1 MLSSGK
7 YTHLKTKLSK
17 LNYPKSRNK
26 KLLMRILLIEDDLS
40 VADFIIKGLS
50 EHNHIVDHQA
60 DGKEG
65 LFFAMTETYDVM
77 VIDRMLPSI
86 EGLNIIRTIRASKVK
101 TPVIILS
108 AMADVEQRVEGL
120 QSGADDYL
128 VKPFAFSELMA
139 RIEILGKR
147 NNSYETQQQTQLQ
160 LADLKIDLLTHKVS
174 RDDQVINLLA
184 TEYRL
189 LEYLM
194 RHSGHV
200 VSRIMLFEHVWDY
213 NFDPQTNVIDVH
225 MSRLRKKIDKPFN
238 KALIHTI
245 RGAGYVLKST

>member
-1 MLSSGK
+1 MLWL
-7 YTHLKTKLSK
+7 HLLTQCFKFINIS
-17 LNYPKSRNK
+17 
-26 KLLMRILLIEDDLS
+26 MRILLIEDDLS
-40 VADFIIKGLS
+40 VADFIVKGLT
-50 EHNHIVDHQA
+50 ENNHVVDHQS

-65 LFFAMTETYDVM
+65 LFFAATENYDVM
-77 VIDRMLPSI
+77 IVDRMLPGV
-86 EGLNIIRTIRASKVK
+86 EGLTIIRTIRASDIK

-128 VKPFAFSELMA
+128 VKPFAFSELLA

-147 NNSYETQQQTQLQ
+147 INTAEAQAQQTQLQ
-160 LADLKIDLLTHKVS
+160 LADLTIDLLTHKVS
-174 RDDQVINLLA
+174 RKNQNIDLLA
-184 TEYRL
+184 TEYRI

-194 RHSGHV
+194 RHTGHI

-225 MSRLRKKIDKPFN
+225 MSRLRKKIDKPFDTP
-238 KALIHTI
+238 LIHTV
-245 RGAGYVLKST
+245 RGAGYVIKSS

>member
-1 MLSSGK
+1 
-7 YTHLKTKLSK
+7 
-17 LNYPKSRNK
+17 
-26 KLLMRILLIEDDLS
+26 MRILLIEDDLS
-40 VADFIIKGLS
+40 VADFITKGLTES
-50 EHNHIVDHQA
+50 NHVVDHQS

-65 LFFAMTETYDVM
+65 LFFATTEDYDVM
-77 VIDRMLPSI
+77 VIDRMLPNVD
-86 EGLNIIRTIRASKVK
+86 GLTIIRTIRASKIN

-120 QSGADDYL
+120 QNGADDYL
-128 VKPFAFSELMA
+128 VKPFAFSELLA

-147 NNSYETQQQTQLQ
+147 NTSDNKQETQLR
-160 LADLKIDLLTHKVS
+160 LADLKIDLLSHKVS
-174 RDDQVINLLA
+174 RNNQDISLLA

-194 RHSGHV
+194 RHAGQV
-200 VSRIMLFEHVWDY
+200 VSRIMLFEHFWYY

-225 MSRLRKKIDKPFN
+225 MSRLRKKIDKPFD

-245 RGAGYVLKST
+245 RGAGYVIKNT

>member
-1 MLSSGK
+1 
-7 YTHLKTKLSK
+7 
-17 LNYPKSRNK
+17 
-26 KLLMRILLIEDDLS
+26 MRILLIEDDLS
-40 VADFIIKGLS
+40 VADFITKGLTES
-50 EHNHIVDHQA
+50 NHVVDHQS

-65 LFFAMTETYDVM
+65 LFFATTEDYDVM
-77 VIDRMLPSI
+77 VIDRMLPNVD
-86 EGLNIIRTIRASKVK
+86 GLTIIRTIRASKIN

-120 QSGADDYL
+120 QNGADDYL
-128 VKPFAFSELMA
+128 VKPFAFSELLA

-147 NNSYETQQQTQLQ
+147 NTSDNKQETQLR
-160 LADLKIDLLTHKVS
+160 LADLKIDLLSHKVS
-174 RDDQVINLLA
+174 RNNQDINLLA

-194 RHSGHV
+194 RHAGQV

-225 MSRLRKKIDKPFN
+225 MSRLRKKIDKPFD

-245 RGAGYVLKST
+245 RGAGYVIKNA

>member
-1 MLSSGK
+1 
-7 YTHLKTKLSK
+7 
-17 LNYPKSRNK
+17 
-26 KLLMRILLIEDDLS
+26 MRILLIEDDLS
-40 VADFIIKGLS
+40 VADFITKGLT
-50 EHNHIVDHQA
+50 ENNHVVDHQA

-65 LFFAMTETYDVM
+65 LFFATTEDYDVM
-77 VIDRMLPSI
+77 VIDRMLPNVD
-86 EGLNIIRTIRASKVK
+86 GLTIIRTIRASKIN

-120 QSGADDYL
+120 QNGADDYL
-128 VKPFAFSELMA
+128 VKPFAFSELLA

-147 NNSYETQQQTQLQ
+147 NTSDNKQETQLC
-160 LADLKIDLLTHKVS
+160 LADLKIDLLSHKVS
-174 RDDQVINLLA
+174 RNNQDISLLA

-194 RHSGHV
+194 RHAGQV

-225 MSRLRKKIDKPFN
+225 MSRLRKKIDKPFD

-245 RGAGYVLKST
+245 RGAGYVIKNT

>member
-1 MLSSGK
+1 
-7 YTHLKTKLSK
+7 
-17 LNYPKSRNK
+17 
-26 KLLMRILLIEDDLS
+26 MRILLIEDDLR

-50 EHNHIVDHQA
+50 ENNHVVDHQA

-65 LFFAMTETYDVM
+65 LFFATTESYDVM
-77 VIDRMLPSI
+77 VVDRMLPGI
-86 EGLNIIRTIRASKVK
+86 EGLTIIRTIRASDIK

-120 QSGADDYL
+120 QCGADDYL
-128 VKPFAFSELMA
+128 VKPFAFSELLA

-147 NNSYETQQQTQLQ
+147 NNSSETRQETRLQ

-174 RDDQVINLLA
+174 RDHQDINLLA

-194 RHSGHV
+194 RHAGQIV
-200 VSRIMLFEHVWDY
+200 TRIMLFEHVWDY

-225 MSRLRKKIDKPFN
+225 MSRLRKKVDKPFA
-238 KALIHTI
+238 KALIHTV
-245 RGAGYVLKST
+245 RGAGYVIKNT

>member
-1 MLSSGK
+1 
-7 YTHLKTKLSK
+7 
-17 LNYPKSRNK
+17 
-26 KLLMRILLIEDDLS
+26 MRILLIEDDQS

-50 EHNHIVDHQA
+50 EQNHVVDHQT

-65 LFFAMTETYDVM
+65 LFFATTESYDVM
-77 VIDRMLPSI
+77 IIDRMLPNI
-86 EGLNIIRTIRASKVK
+86 EGLTIIRTLRASNIK
-101 TPVIILS
+101 TPIIILS

-128 VKPFAFSELMA
+128 VKPFAFSELQA

-147 NNSYETQQQTQLQ
+147 NASNDAGHQETQLE
-160 LADLKIDLLTHKVS
+160 LADLKIDLLTHKVT
-174 RDDQVINLLA
+174 RANQDINLLA

-194 RHSGHV
+194 RHAGQV
-200 VSRIMLFEHVWDY
+200 VSRTMLFEHVWDY

-225 MSRLRKKIDKPFN
+225 MSRLRKKIDKPFE
-238 KALIHTI
+238 KPLIHTV
-245 RGAGYVLKST
+245 RGAGYVIKA

>member
-1 MLSSGK
+1 
-7 YTHLKTKLSK
+7 
-17 LNYPKSRNK
+17 
-26 KLLMRILLIEDDLS
+26 MRILLIEDDLS
-40 VADFIIKGLS
+40 VADFITKGLTES
-50 EHNHIVDHQA
+50 NHVVDHQS

-65 LFFAMTETYDVM
+65 LFFATTEDYDVM
-77 VIDRMLPSI
+77 VIDRMLPNVD
-86 EGLNIIRTIRASKVK
+86 GLTIIRTIRASKIN

-120 QSGADDYL
+120 QNGADDYL
-128 VKPFAFSELMA
+128 VKPFAFSELLA

-147 NNSYETQQQTQLQ
+147 NTSDNKQETQLR
-160 LADLKIDLLTHKVS
+160 LADLKIDLLSHKVS
-174 RDDQVINLLA
+174 RNNQDINLLA

-194 RHSGHV
+194 RHAGQV

-225 MSRLRKKIDKPFN
+225 MSRLRKKIDKPFD

-245 RGAGYVLKST
+245 RGAGYVIKNT

>member
-1 MLSSGK
+1 
-7 YTHLKTKLSK
+7 
-17 LNYPKSRNK
+17 
-26 KLLMRILLIEDDLS
+26 MRILLIEDDLS
-40 VADFIIKGLS
+40 VAEFISKGLT
-50 EHNHIVDHQA
+50 ENNHVVDHQS

-65 LFFAMTETYDVM
+65 LFFATTESYDVM
-77 VIDRMLPSI
+77 IIDRMLPGV
-86 EGLNIIRTIRASKVK
+86 EGLTIVRTIRASSIK

-128 VKPFAFSELMA
+128 VKPFAFSELLA

-147 NNSYETQQQTQLQ
+147 NTSSDAQETQLQ
-160 LADLKIDLLTHKVS
+160 LADLKIDLLTHKVTRNNQDIS
-174 RDDQVINLLA
+174 LLA

-194 RHSGHV
+194 RHAGQV

-225 MSRLRKKIDKPFN
+225 MSRLRKKIDKPFDT
-238 KALIHTI
+238 ALIHTI
-245 RGAGYVLKST
+245 RGAGYVIKSS

>member
-1 MLSSGK
+1 
-7 YTHLKTKLSK
+7 
-17 LNYPKSRNK
+17 
-26 KLLMRILLIEDDLS
+26 MRILLIEDDLS
-40 VADFIIKGLS
+40 VADFVIKGLS
-50 EHNHIVDHQA
+50 GKNHVVDHRS

-65 LFFAMTETYDVM
+65 LFLATTEFFDVM
-77 VIDRMLPSI
+77 ILDRMLPGI
-86 EGLNIIRTIRASKVK
+86 EGLTIIRTIRASNIK

-120 QSGADDYL
+120 QCGADDYL
-128 VKPFAFSELMA
+128 VKPFAFSELLA

-147 NNSYETQQQTQLQ
+147 NLSSESQSTQLQ
-160 LADLKIDLLTHKVS
+160 LADLKIDRLTQKVT
-174 RDDQVINLLA
+174 RNNQNIDLLA

-194 RHSGHV
+194 RHAGQV

-225 MSRLRKKIDKPFN
+225 MSRLRKKIDKPFAT
-238 KALIHTI
+238 ALIHTV
-245 RGAGYVLKST
+245 RGAGYVIKSN

>member
-1 MLSSGK
+1 
-7 YTHLKTKLSK
+7 
-17 LNYPKSRNK
+17 
-26 KLLMRILLIEDDLS
+26 MRILLIEDDLS
-40 VADFIIKGLS
+40 VADFIVKGLT
-50 EHNHIVDHQA
+50 ENNHVVDHQS
-60 DGKEG
+60 DGKQG
-65 LFFAMTETYDVM
+65 LFFATTENYDVM
-77 VIDRMLPSI
+77 VIDRMLPNVD
-86 EGLNIIRTIRASKVK
+86 GLTIIRTIRASNIK

-120 QSGADDYL
+120 QNGADDYL
-128 VKPFAFSELMA
+128 VKPFAFSELLI
-139 RIEILGKR
+139 RVEILGKR
-147 NNSYETQQQTQLQ
+147 NNTSETRQETQLQ

-174 RDDQVINLLA
+174 RNNQDINLLA

-194 RHSGHV
+194 RHTGQV

-225 MSRLRKKIDKPFN
+225 MSRLRKKVDKPFD

-245 RGAGYVLKST
+245 RGAGYVIK

>member
-1 MLSSGK
+1 
-7 YTHLKTKLSK
+7 
-17 LNYPKSRNK
+17 
-26 KLLMRILLIEDDLS
+26 MRILLIEDDLN
-40 VADFIIKGLS
+40 VADFIIKGLT
-50 EHNHIVDHQA
+50 ENNHVVDHQS

-65 LFFAMTETYDVM
+65 LFFATTETYDVM
-77 VIDRMLPSI
+77 VIDRMLPNVD
-86 EGLNIIRTIRASKVK
+86 GLTIIRTIRASKIK

-120 QSGADDYL
+120 QNGADDYL
-128 VKPFAFSELMA
+128 VKPFAFSELLA

-147 NNSYETQQQTQLQ
+147 SSTSDIQETQLK
-160 LADLKIDLLTHKVS
+160 LADLTIDLLSHQVS
-174 RDDQVINLLA
+174 RNNQSINLLA

-194 RHSGHV
+194 RHAGQV

-225 MSRLRKKIDKPFN
+225 MSRLRKKIDKPFD
-238 KALIHTI
+238 KALIHTV
-245 RGAGYVLKST
+245 RGAGYVIKT